1 MDFEQL
7 LVKDNSVPLMDNFVS
22 IYHREA
28 SSEKKKKKKKKKN
41 QRKKIMK
48 FFILLSSSKCP
59 PGHYSNGSIENGAPI
74 ARVAIKSLWRWPE
87 EYVALK
93 QCTYFMLI
101 LICLDLCVSWAH
113 ILIYICQNM
122 SHYHYL
128 HTLKK
133 WCTAIAVL
141 KFCLLAYSFELLI
154 NFSASMS
161 DS

>member
-28 SSEKKKKKKKKKN
+28 SSEKKKKKKKRKKSEKKN
-41 QRKKIMK
+41 LK
-48 FFILLSSSKCP
+48 FFSLLSSSKCP
-59 PGHYSNGSIENGAPI
+59 PGHYSNGSVGNGAPI
-74 ARVAIKSLWRWPE
+74 ARVAIKPLWRWPG

-128 HTLKK
+128 HT

-141 KFCLLAYSFELLI
+141 KFCLLAYSYELLI